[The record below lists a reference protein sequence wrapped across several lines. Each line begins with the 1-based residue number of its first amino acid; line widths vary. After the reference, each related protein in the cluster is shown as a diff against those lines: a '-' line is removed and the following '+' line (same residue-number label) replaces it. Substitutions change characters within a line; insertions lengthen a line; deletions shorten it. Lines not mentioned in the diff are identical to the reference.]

1 VPETTV
7 AAAPFALLEVAAV
20 EAGRETVEEA
30 RVLVAWL
37 LVLLNTTGVRRGR
50 TDLEAD
56 ADAEEADGS
65 EEMAAR
71 IVALKEPSIWSR
83 LFNQYLPRGWF
94 EGTYVNLAE

>member
-83 LFNQYLPRGWF
+83 LFISFCQENGLRGH
-94 EGTYVNLAE
+94 T

>member
-1 VPETTV
+1 
-7 AAAPFALLEVAAV
+7 LLEVAAV

-37 LVLLNTTGVRRGR
+37 LDLFITQGGGR

-56 ADAEEADGS
+56 ADAEAADGS

-83 LFNQYLPRGWF
+83 LFY
-94 EGTYVNLAE
+94 